1 MKHNLHP
8 DLQHQL
14 IPTNRQCMVHIYW
27 PTNDQLLF
35 SAAFIQTNLHWR
47 VIPKKWR
54 TTKMLKLPWRASHS
68 CNCCRWSC
76 LICHCS
82 KRWLGNSCLET
93 TICSSD
99 EHSWRWLHNCV
110 MLNWEIKNT
119 SDKYSSWYPEKQDRV
134 NVVITSVVSGFQ
146 QLCSKTKPW
155 QLPNQTTIV
164 GITGALLMQKLFQTI
179 QAAKLQCF

>member
-1 MKHNLHP
+1 MISSSSL
-8 DLQHQL
+8 L
-14 IPTNRQCMVHIYW
+14 
-27 PTNDQLLF
+27 LLF
-35 SAAFIQTNLHWR
+35 TQTSRGHWR
-47 VIPKKWR
+47 LIPKKWR

-93 TICSSD
+93 TVCSSD
-99 EHSWRWLHNCV
+99 EQPWRWLHNCV

-146 QLCSKTKPW
+146 QLCSKTMTAAYPDNNCRHHRCTPDAKAVS
-155 QLPNQTTIV
+155 NN
-164 GITGALLMQKLFQTI
+164 TGSKVTVFLKGR
-179 QAAKLQCF
+179 QASLSAFSLRSSP